1 VAVPEIG
8 QNLHE
13 LDWQFLPFRSF
24 SIYSVEALTKR
35 FTQTIIQSLADGLS
49 CLSLGAPLR
58 YESRSGNLSG
68 IYAEFMRKRRG
79 GSARVSCAHRM
90 HNESR
95 SGNLCGFYAEFM
107 RKRRG
112 GSARV
117 SCAHRMHNE
126 SR

>member
-35 FTQTIIQSLADGLS
+35 FTQNHHSAPASGLS

-58 YESRSGNLSG
+58 
-68 IYAEFMRKRRG
+68 
-79 GSARVSCAHRM
+79 
-90 HNESR
+90 
-95 SGNLCGFYAEFM
+95 
-107 RKRRG
+107 
-112 GSARV
+112 
-117 SCAHRMHNE
+117 
-126 SR
+126 